1 MVAATLATCA
11 YLYLVGIFL
20 VGRWCRDTFLP
31 PAEEGRVEVR
41 HRQRE
46 RERERGMEREKPV
59 KMEEEEEEE
68 DGFHDVP
75 TPRVGLGNGSF
86 AGVAKGTV
94 ASVMGNEDPEKE
106 KLRRDIERSL
116 Q

>member
-46 RERERGMEREKPV
+46 RGMEREKPV
-59 KMEEEEEEE
+59 KMEEEEEE